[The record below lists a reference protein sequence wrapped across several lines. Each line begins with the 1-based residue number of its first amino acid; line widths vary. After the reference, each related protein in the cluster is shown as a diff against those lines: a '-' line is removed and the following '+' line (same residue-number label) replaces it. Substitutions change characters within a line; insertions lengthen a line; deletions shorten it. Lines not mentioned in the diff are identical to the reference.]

1 MKISDI
7 PARAKVVED
16 NVDRSNGNKIWITNP
31 NYLPLDSTAGFP
43 EELFGEMSAENSVDI
58 ADNYYRIMID
68 QEGRQAIFEPVD
80 NHYQIESILGVGEKA
95 FGEALHFQVK
105 FSDRI
110 AKFTSKV
117 LNRFSQKNDN
127 GAKVKVTN
135 HFITEPKKKLDTAI
149 LSLIYSLNDGQKIT
163 IVMFAPDSTPNKI
176 KPTDVF
182 VAYRFLLNQ
191 KDITNV
197 VAPQKGKDI
206 PIEKVAKVVMGLAAK
221 NSAKFEKRN
230 NEKTEAENLIK
241 KSTKQIQK
249 QEDYASSLL
258 FFNKL
263 LNNISRIFEEVSKNH
278 PDNEGLPNIKTDF
291 TPEQLLAEYKDNE
304 HYNNHVE
311 NNLMLAKAFGSLK
324 KEKEQALAV
333 DKRQSNKEKFC
344 NL

>member
-230 NEKTEAENLIK
+230 NDKNR
-241 KSTKQIQK
+241 SR
-249 QEDYASSLL
+249 
-258 FFNKL
+258 KL
-263 LNNISRIFEEVSKNH
+263 N
-278 PDNEGLPNIKTDF
+278 
-291 TPEQLLAEYKDNE
+291 
-304 HYNNHVE
+304 
-311 NNLMLAKAFGSLK
+311 
-324 KEKEQALAV
+324 
-333 DKRQSNKEKFC
+333 
-344 NL
+344 